1 MKINPKPIAGNW
13 TSGIV
18 LDKHTIKS
26 VPIGYNDYGYMQ
38 FDTTR
43 TEVGEALFQL
53 KNRDDWDQVEPLA
66 EELHKSAFP
75 LFPEIGLIVPV
86 PASKAR
92 PRQPVYEIARSLA
105 RRCGLVSFENIVQ
118 KAPHVAGDPQ
128 LKDLN
133 TKEEKSAALAGKFSI
148 NDGIQENGRWNVL
161 VVDDLF
167 HTGASME
174 AVCAALATYPKVASI
189 YVAALTWR

>member
-26 VPIGYNDYGYMQ
+26 VPVGYNDYGYMQ

-53 KNRDDWDQVEPLA
+53 KNRGDWDQVEPLA
-66 EELHKSAFP
+66 EELHRSAFP
-75 LFPEIGLIVPV
+75 HFPNIGLIVPV
-86 PASKAR
+86 PASKVR
-92 PRQPVYEIARSLA
+92 TRQPVHEVARSLA
-105 RRCGLVSFENIVQ
+105 RRCGLVCFENIVI
-118 KAPHVAGDPQ
+118 KAPHEAGTPQ

-148 NDGIQENGRWNVL
+148 NDEITENGKWNVL

-167 HTGASME
+167 HTGASLE
-174 AVCAALATYPKVASI
+174 AVCAALATYPKVANI